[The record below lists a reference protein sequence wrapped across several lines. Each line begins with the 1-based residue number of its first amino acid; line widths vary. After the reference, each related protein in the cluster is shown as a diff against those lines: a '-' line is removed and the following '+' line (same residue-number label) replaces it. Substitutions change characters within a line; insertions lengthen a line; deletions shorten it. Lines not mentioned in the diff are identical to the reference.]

1 MDRVRVWLCGTA
13 VVMGV
18 ALAAIGGS
26 WSSSADDSG
35 KELRFAV
42 LGDNRPGTRTARQPY
57 VHKLLLKELKA
68 RKPIAVLNTGDI
80 IVGGTDDSLTL
91 RRMFEEFMKTVS
103 PLEVPLH
110 VAPGNHDY
118 FNRPSRALF
127 AEMVG
132 KPYYSMDYGSCHFV
146 ILCSEEEGHV
156 SRLSREQFLWLKRDL
171 EAHRQMPHLFVFV
184 HRPLYPVGPHA
195 GDSFDKYPAHRDSLA
210 ALFLEHGVDI
220 VFVGHEH
227 LYHDA
232 TYGGLRQVITGGAG
246 APLYAPPDSGG
257 YFHFIMVTVRGKEVL
272 TEVVR
277 VDDPYE
283 KAEEAFRQRKPA
295 EVLNLMDEVL
305 NDSPDQSD
313 AHLYKAV
320 AYLQAR
326 EPGRA
331 AEELAAFLK
340 GEGRV
345 AAAYERAG
353 RMLLKHGLWE
363 QARALYREFANDKPA
378 SPEAYL
384 GLGESFFHLSYA
396 DSASLCL
403 ERAVELDSLAPKLR
417 FLAGQ
422 LYENGKKVVEA
433 IRHYQ
438 AAVRL
443 GPETSYG
450 LRAAK
455 RLAELKPGQ

>member
-1 MDRVRVWLCGTA
+1 V
-13 VVMGV
+13 
-18 ALAAIGGS
+18 
-26 WSSSADDSG
+26 
-35 KELRFAV
+35 RFAV

-57 VHKLLLKELKA
+57 VHRLLLKELKA
-68 RKPIAVLNTGDI
+68 RKPVAVFNTGDV

-91 RRMFEEFMKTVS
+91 CRMFEEFIRVSS
-103 PLEVPLH
+103 PLDVPLH

-127 AEMVG
+127 AEMIG
-132 KPYYSMDYGSCHFV
+132 KPYYSVDYGNCHLV
-146 ILCSEEEGHV
+146 ILCSEEEGNV
-156 SRLSREQFLWLKRDL
+156 SRLSREQLLWLKSDL
-171 EAHRQMPHLFVFV
+171 EAHRGTTHTFVCV

-210 ALFLEHGVDI
+210 ALFLQHGVDI
-220 VFVGHEH
+220 LFVGHEH

-257 YFHFIMVTVRGKEVL
+257 YFHFVMVTVRGQEVL

-277 VDDPYE
+277 VEDPYE
-283 KAEEAFRQRKPA
+283 KAEEAFRRRAPA
-295 EVLNLMDEVL
+295 EVLRVMSQVL
-305 NDSPDQSD
+305 EESPEQAD

-320 AYLQAR
+320 AYLQLHQ
-326 EPGRA
+326 PMRA
-331 AEELAAFLK
+331 TAELAAFLK

-363 QARALYREFANDKPA
+363 QARALYREFANDKPT

-384 GLGESFFHLSYA
+384 GLGESFLHLSYA

-403 ERAVELDSLAPKLR
+403 ERAVELDSLAPKVR
-417 FLAGQ
+417 FLVAQ
-422 LYENGKKVVEA
+422 VYENGKKVVDA
-433 IRHYQ
+433 AKHYR

-443 GPETSYG
+443 GPKTSYG
-450 LRAAK
+450 QRAAK